1 MKNSKIQKSKS
12 SKSNNSK
19 ELWFLCIALQ
29 LNEIYLPMKF
39 NVDALHSFKV
49 MFRTKKGRTDGQ
61 TDRQTDGRVNHY
73 MPPFGGIKQL
83 STAFIVC
90 YKFKKGGFDFHMHSS
105 GEFL

>member
-61 TDRQTDGRVNHY
+61 TDRRTSQSLYATLRGHKTVVHGVYR
-73 MPPFGGIKQL
+73 MLQI
-83 STAFIVC
+83 
-90 YKFKKGGFDFHMHSS
+90 
-105 GEFL
+105 